1 MTGVS
6 AGDSDLAVNDQVLI
20 VGAGVWTDETVVSK
34 ATVTKIPKLS
44 AEEAAVLPTF
54 AAAWGILNN
63 FVTLKSGDVV
73 VQTNPNSAIGGAI
86 SQVGKA
92 LGLKVVSISDAD
104 LTASDL
110 LVKLKQAGS
119 FKLAVS
125 GRSGRHIGTLQ
136 RAVAKDGI
144 TVAYNGVFES
154 LHATANVQLPISNL
168 IFSNTAVHGFDLNAW
183 ATHSPEAF
191 RASVS
196 SVLALVNE
204 KKVNLKPAHVFS
216 QAEYSKALEEVSKS
230 GATVAL
236 KH

>member
-6 AGDSDLAVNDQVLI
+6 AGDSDFAVNDQVLI
-20 VGAGVWTDETVVSK
+20 VGSGVWTDETVVSK
-34 ATVTKIPKLS
+34 ATVTKIPNLS
-44 AEEAAVLPTF
+44 AEEAAVLPSF

-73 VQTNPNSAIGGAI
+73 VQTNASSAIGGAI
-86 SQVGKA
+86 SQIGKA

-104 LTASDL
+104 LASADL
-110 LVKLKQAGS
+110 LAKLKEAGS

-136 RAVAKDGI
+136 RVVAKGGV
-144 TVAYNGVFES
+144 TVTYNGVFES
-154 LHATANVQLPISNL
+154 LHATANAQLPISNL
-168 IFSNTAVHGFDLNAW
+168 IFNNTSVQGFDLNTF

-191 RASVS
+191 RAGVS
-196 SVLALVNE
+196 SVLALVGE

-216 QAEYSKALEEVSKS
+216 QAEYAKALEEVAKT
-230 GATVAL
+230 GAAVAL